1 MIEAQGLHMQFGN
14 RVAVNGVSFTVNAGS
29 VVGFLGPNGAG
40 KSTTMRILVGYLKPR
55 SGRALI
61 CGEDMG
67 RNRRVAQACV
77 GYLPE
82 AADGFPNLT
91 VREFLIFCGEARGI
105 RGPALS
111 SRIRD
116 VCDQIELRP
125 ALSTKL
131 GELSKGWRQ
140 RAWFAQS
147 ILHDPPVLIMDE
159 PTDGLDPNQ
168 KEQVRALIQTMS
180 SHKAILFSTHVL
192 EEVEKMCTR
201 AIIVVDG
208 RVVAD
213 DKLPISGDESAP
225 LESVFHR
232 LTANVTE
239 NIKKMQ

>member
-1 MIEAQGLHMQFGN
+1 MIEAQGLHMRFGE
-14 RVAVNGVSFTVNAGS
+14 RVAVNGVSFTVEAGS

-40 KSTTMRILVGYLKPR
+40 KSTTMRMLVGYLKPI

-91 VREFLIFCGEARGI
+91 VQEFLTFCGEARGI
-105 RGPALS
+105 WGKALK
-111 SRIRD
+111 SRIRG

-168 KEQVRALIQTMS
+168 KEQVRALIRTMS
-180 SHKAILFSTHVL
+180 SHKAILFSTHIL
-192 EEVEKMCTR
+192 EEVEKMCNR
-201 AIIVVDG
+201 AIILADG
-208 RVVAD
+208 RIVAND
-213 DKLPISGDESAP
+213 QLPISGDAREP

-232 LTANVTE
+232 LTANAAE
-239 NIKKMQ
+239 NIRKTQ

>member
-1 MIEAQGLHMQFGN
+1 MRFGD
-14 RVAVNGVSFTVNAGS
+14 RLAVNGVSFTVNAGS

-40 KSTTMRILVGYLKPR
+40 KSTTMRILVGSLKPR

-61 CGEDMG
+61 SGQDMS
-67 RNRRVAQACV
+67 RNRGVAQARV

-91 VREFLIFCGEARGI
+91 VHEFLTFCGEARGI
-105 RGPALS
+105 RGRTLT
-111 SRIRD
+111 SRIRG

-131 GELSKGWRQ
+131 GELSKGWKQ

-147 ILHDPPVLIMDE
+147 ILHDPTVLVMDE

-168 KEQVRALIQTMS
+168 KEQVRALIRMMS

-201 AIIVVDG
+201 AIIIADG

-213 DKLPISGDESAP
+213 DKLSELGNEREP
-225 LESVFHR
+225 LVSIFHR
-232 LTANVTE
+232 LTADAGE
-239 NIKKMQ
+239 SIKKTR